1 MRYTEKLHAHR
12 LKLMLEKEYPCEYCP
27 ARLKFDIGSPF
38 IYDFSRNTIRIP
50 GVCIVC
56 KEFVGTQD
64 EPGCPCD
71 ILGKKAISASWKAL
85 EEKGYL

>member
-12 LKLMLEKEYPCEYCP
+12 LKLMLEKENSCGHCP
-27 ARLKFDIGSPF
+27 ARLEFDFGSPF
-38 IYDFSRNTIRIP
+38 IYGFSRNAICISD
-50 GVCIVC
+50 VCIVC
-56 KEFVGTQD
+56 KEFVGIQD
-64 EPGCPCD
+64 EPDCPCD